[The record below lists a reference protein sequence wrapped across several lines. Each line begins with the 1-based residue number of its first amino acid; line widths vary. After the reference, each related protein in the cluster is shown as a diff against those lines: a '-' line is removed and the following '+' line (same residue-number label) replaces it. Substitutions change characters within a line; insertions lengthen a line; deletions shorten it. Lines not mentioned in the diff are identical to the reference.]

1 MDLSDATGLS
11 GVAALVLLLI
21 SAALAI
27 AMTITD
33 HLKKYKCA
41 AILRGLV
48 KITLIFSGICWVLA
62 GMLMFAAMSQSA
74 H

>member
-1 MDLSDATGLS
+1 MDLSDTTGLS

>member
-11 GVAALVLLLI
+11 GVTALVLLLV
-21 SAALAI
+21 AAGLAVAMAI
-27 AMTITD
+27 AD

-41 AILRGLV
+41 AILCGLV
-48 KITLIFSGICWVLA
+48 KITLIFSGICWMLA
-62 GMLMFAAMSQSA
+62 GMLMFAAMSQSV